1 MLNRVQVRFV
11 RLLGIRLGYTFLG
24 TPVAEVEDMFGLQSL
39 SLRRKFL
46 DLVFLNKIVSGVLD
60 CPVILSYIDISIPRG
75 TRSRTIFQRRSM
87 PSYYAYNSSVPRLL
101 RCGSD
106 VAPLIDFFMRPT
118 GFRNELFQII
128 YKKP

>member
-1 MLNRVQVRFV
+1 
-11 RLLGIRLGYTFLG
+11 
-24 TPVAEVEDMFGLQSL
+24 MFDLQSL

-75 TRSRTIFQRRSM
+75 TRSKTIFQRRSM

-101 RCGSD
+101 RCGSKPLTKRLWALL
-106 VAPLIDFFMRPT
+106 VHAEWGNIPLRRCHAALSQYPHQCSAFTRLFYPLIWLLPLC
-118 GFRNELFQII
+118 G
-128 YKKP
+128 